1 MASPPGLGDDAEYE
15 DESDGEYESGSEEV
29 DDVSTCSSFSESDMP
44 DHLVLPAELHR
55 LVLACQT
62 DGYHHVWGK
71 YRFVCKAWKEH
82 IEFLA
87 KTEWIRNTTLYYP
100 GEMIWDEKIGKVF
113 LNGDFSFQRLEGDS
127 AIFQVPDCA
136 PEFQKQLIEICKRCS
151 APDVEVGDVVHDV
164 EIPEMSVDWNTL
176 TITCPWR
183 PLIGRVM
190 AEELRVDAYRKKAQH
205 ELMSASKRAK
215 RTAPGGN
222 VDFGTLMELYKN
234 FTNKAQ
240 DGYVAVRIARRGK
253 LDRAGDQRL
262 KSARQAASMRG
273 PFSPTLDVN

>member
-1 MASPPGLGDDAEYE
+1 
-15 DESDGEYESGSEEV
+15 
-29 DDVSTCSSFSESDMP
+29 MP

-55 LVLACQT
+55 LVLACQR

-82 IEFLA
+82 IESLA
-87 KTEWIRNTTLYYP
+87 KTEWIRDTTLYYP

-127 AIFQVPDCA
+127 AIFQITDCA
-136 PEFQKQLIEICKRCS
+136 PEFKRQLIEVCEPCY
-151 APDVEVGDVVHDV
+151 APDVQVDDVVHDV
-164 EIPEMSVDWNTL
+164 EIPEMSVDWDTL

-190 AEELRVDAYRKKAQH
+190 AEELRVDAYRKKAQN
-205 ELMSASKRAK
+205 EMMSATKRAK
-215 RTAPGGN
+215 RAAPGGN
-222 VDFGTLMELYKN
+222 VDFGTLMELFKN
-234 FTNKAQ
+234 FAKKGQ
-240 DGYVAVRIARRGK
+240 DVYVAVRTVRWGN

-262 KSARQAASMRG
+262 KSARQAESMRG
-273 PFSPTLDVN
+273 LLL